1 MLVALE
7 DLKELRVGCG
17 DLMVNVGLGGLS
29 LLLEIRVLTP
39 MVEDCRNVLTFI
51 KGRSEDKS

>member
-1 MLVALE
+1 MVALG
-7 DLKELRVGCG
+7 DFKELRVGCG